1 MELARTEAIDRLF
14 ESILSL
20 GSIDECYEYFE
31 DLCTVK
37 EITDMSQRLEAA
49 VKLDEGVSY
58 QESMKNSS
66 ATIGRVN
73 RCLSYGT
80 GGYKKIIE
88 RLRTADKK

>member
-1 MELARTEAIDRLF
+1 MEIARTEAIDRLF

-49 VKLDEGVSY
+49 VKLDEGDVFRHR
-58 QESMKNSS
+58 
-66 ATIGRVN
+66 GR
-73 RCLSYGT
+73 GT
-80 GGYKKIIE
+80 AA
-88 RLRTADKK
+88 RTQ